1 MIKLFKIMN
10 ICLMEIWFNI
20 TYPIKCFWKK
30 HIQGMELKTR
40 KIRGSPNYR
49 LKWYKKKKKIN

>member
-1 MIKLFKIMN
+1 
-10 ICLMEIWFNI
+10 MEIWFNI

-49 LKWYKKKKKIN
+49 LKWYKKRKKINLTGSAKWK